1 MSYASM
7 GELITKTTETTL
19 GVKVSSHLFRAA
31 GVIGDPRRNKPHAG
45 AALLHHRPGPGMQ
58 ENYNRAS
65 CVTAGKLLRDVN
77 QRLTTCPGR

>member
-1 MSYASM
+1 M

-31 GVIGDPRRNKPHAG
+31 GVTTLATRAGNKPHAG
-45 AALLHHRPGPGMQ
+45 AALLHHRPGPGTQ

-65 CVTAGKLLRDVN
+65 CVSAGKLLRDVN
-77 QRLTTCPGR
+77 QRYRQSGRRQM